1 MNKLDK
7 LYKLCEDEN
16 IQIEWVN
23 FNPCILGL
31 YISDK
36 DIPPTIALNKSIF
49 NDRLKTMEILAEE
62 VGHHFTT
69 NGNFANRL
77 LHYSDRVRLSKEE
90 QKAARWACNFLIGDV
105 ELFDCVKKCTSEE
118 ELIEMLD
125 VSFGILYDKL
135 KFCSVEN
142 RELLYNICNEC
153 VDSFL
158 YAIKN
163 DVYYKRRG
171 REIRPRLLSTF
182 TLQNIFQ

>member
-77 LHYSDRVRLSKEE
+77 LHYSDRVRLS
-90 QKAARWACNFLIGDV
+90 N
-105 ELFDCVKKCTSEE
+105 
-118 ELIEMLD
+118 
-125 VSFGILYDKL
+125 
-135 KFCSVEN
+135 
-142 RELLYNICNEC
+142 LLA
-153 VDSFL
+153 DRKST
-158 YAIKN
+158 
-163 DVYYKRRG
+163 
-171 REIRPRLLSTF
+171 RLNSSHS
-182 TLQNIFQ
+182 QQSRMPSSA

>member
-16 IQIEWVN
+16 IQIEWVS
-23 FNPCILGL
+23 FNPCILGV

-69 NGNFANRL
+69 NGNYANRL

-90 QKAARWACNFLIGDV
+90 QKAARWACNFLI
-105 ELFDCVKKCTSEE
+105 SED

-135 KFCSVEN
+135 RFCSVEN
-142 RELLYNICNEC
+142 RELLYNICNYLKS
-153 VDSFL
+153 V
-158 YAIKN
+158 
-163 DVYYKRRG
+163 
-171 REIRPRLLSTF
+171 
-182 TLQNIFQ
+182 

>member
-16 IQIEWVN
+16 IQIEWVS
-23 FNPCILGL
+23 FDPCILGV

-69 NGNFANRL
+69 NGNYANRL

-90 QKAARWACNFLIGDV
+90 QKAARWACNFLIGYD
-105 ELFDCVKKCTSEE
+105 ELFDCVKMFTSEE
-118 ELIEMLD
+118 
-125 VSFGILYDKL
+125 
-135 KFCSVEN
+135 
-142 RELLYNICNEC
+142 
-153 VDSFL
+153 
-158 YAIKN
+158 
-163 DVYYKRRG
+163 
-171 REIRPRLLSTF
+171 
-182 TLQNIFQ
+182 

>member
-23 FNPCILGL
+23 FNPCILGV

-69 NGNFANRL
+69 NGNYANRL
-77 LHYSDRVRLSKEE
+77 LHYRDRIRLSKEE
-90 QKAARWACNFLIGDV
+90 QKAARWACNYLISDD

-135 KFCSVEN
+135 RFCSVEN
-142 RELLYNICNEC
+142 RELLYNICNYLKS
-153 VDSFL
+153 V
-158 YAIKN
+158 
-163 DVYYKRRG
+163 
-171 REIRPRLLSTF
+171 
-182 TLQNIFQ
+182 